1 MNFSPLYRPS
11 GSRLSL
17 QFSFRV
23 SRFPNRLSSMALA
36 MGSIIAVV
44 AVLLNH
50 IDRKEEV
57 IIMPK
62 ISLER
67 KERQVES
74 QLPNLINYYATIPTI
89 TSAIKCDH
97 IHSTH
102 CLHCKTGYKEM
113 LNLCQMIKYKI
124 INLLC
129 IKTLCCLSK
138 EHHAEILLFTH
149 RNLFSIK

>member
-1 MNFSPLYRPS
+1 
-11 GSRLSL
+11 
-17 QFSFRV
+17 
-23 SRFPNRLSSMALA
+23 MALA

-97 IHSTH
+97 INSTH
-102 CLHCKTGYKEM
+102 CVHCKAGYKEM
-113 LNLCQMIKYKI
+113 LNLCQMMKNKI
-124 INLLC
+124 INLYQH
-129 IKTLCCLSK
+129 IM
-138 EHHAEILLFTH
+138 
-149 RNLFSIK
+149 